1 LRGASATKQSS
12 RHNKLDCF
20 ASLAMTQASI
30 QFQLIRIA
38 ADWVVAARPGCELP
52 GFSHRQA

>member
-1 LRGASATKQSS
+1 
-12 RHNKLDCF
+12 
-20 ASLAMTQASI
+20 MTQASI